1 MIQEVLDQSIKET
14 ALYNT
19 HVELGAKL
27 VSFGGYTMPI
37 SYPNGI
43 QVEYFAVRN
52 KAGIFDVSH
61 MGEFFIS
68 GNDAQE
74 FLQRMTIN
82 DVSKLQIGGA
92 QYSAMCYTDGGI
104 IDDLIIFRKSEG
116 YFIVVNAS
124 NIQKDFEWLN
134 QYISDNVYL
143 GNVSENYSLI
153 ALQGPKSRE
162 ILSKFTDVNLKMPFY
177 SYIDGIVCEYSVM
190 VSRTGYTGELGF
202 EIYGDNNSIVSIW
215 NELVNAGAK
224 PAGLAA
230 RDILR
235 MEMKYCLYGNDI
247 DNTTN
252 PIEAGLSWVT
262 ALDKDEFIGKDAI
275 LEVKV
280 NGKIRQLIAFTMEER
295 GIPRQGYEIYLD
307 SKKVGVV
314 TSGTQSPIL
323 KTGIGLAYI
332 NCPFHKSSQQILISI
347 RNKLIPAKIIKPPFI
362 KETSLHY

>member
-1 MIQEVLDQSIKET
+1 MTQEVLDQSIMET
-14 ALYNT
+14 ALYNA

-27 VSFGGYTMPI
+27 VPFGGFTMPI
-37 SYPNGI
+37 SYPDGI
-43 QVEYFAVRN
+43 QAEYFAVR
-52 KAGIFDVSH
+52 KEAGIFDVSH

-68 GNDAQE
+68 GDSAQN

-82 DVSKLQIGGA
+82 DVSKLRVGDA
-92 QYSAMCYTDGGI
+92 QYSVMCYPNGGMV
-104 IDDLIIFRKSEG
+104 DDLILLRKSNG

-134 QYISDNVYL
+134 QYISGDVCL
-143 GNVSENYSLI
+143 ENVSHKNSLI
-153 ALQGPKSRE
+153 ALQGPKTRE

-177 SYIDGIVCEYSVM
+177 TYEEGIVCGNSVM

-202 EIYGDNNSIVSIW
+202 EIYGDNNSIVNIW
-215 NELVNAGAK
+215 NELVIAGAK

-252 PIEAGLSWVT
+252 PIEAGLSWIT
-262 ALDKDEFIGKDAI
+262 ALSKDEFIGKDAI

-280 NGKIRQLIAFTMEER
+280 NGQSRQLIAFIMKER
-295 GIPRQGYEIYLD
+295 GIPRQGYEIFIN
-307 SKKVGVV
+307 SKTVGVV

-332 NCPFHKSSQQILISI
+332 DCPFQTLGQEIFVQI
-347 RNKLIPAKIIKPPFI
+347 RNKFIPAQIIKPPFI

>member
-1 MIQEVLDQSIKET
+1 MKQEVLDQTIKET
-14 ALYNT
+14 ALYNV

-27 VSFGGYTMPI
+27 VPFGGYKMPV
-37 SYPNGI
+37 SYPEGI
-43 QVEYFAVRN
+43 QTEYFSVR
-52 KAGIFDVSH
+52 KEAGLFDVSH
-61 MGEFFIS
+61 MGELFIS
-68 GNDAQE
+68 GDGAEE

-82 DVSKLQIGGA
+82 DVSKLQKGYA
-92 QYSAMCYTDGGI
+92 QYSAMCYPDGGI
-104 IDDLIIFRKSEG
+104 IDDLILYRKPDG

-124 NIQKDFEWLN
+124 NIQKDFEWLTQN
-134 QYISDNVYL
+134 ETNEVILENLSDTF
-143 GNVSENYSLI
+143 SLI
-153 ALQGPKSRE
+153 ALQGPQSRK
-162 ILSKFTDVNLKMPFY
+162 ILSKLTNVNLKMPFY
-177 SYIDGIVCEYSVM
+177 SYVDGVVCGYSVM

-202 EIYGDNNSIVSIW
+202 EIYADNNSIVSIW

-247 DNTTN
+247 DDTTN

-332 NCPFHKSSQQILISI
+332 NCPFHKSDQQIFISI

-362 KETSLHY
+362 NETSLHH

>member
-1 MIQEVLDQSIKET
+1 
-14 ALYNT
+14 
-19 HVELGAKL
+19 
-27 VSFGGYTMPI
+27 
-37 SYPNGI
+37 
-43 QVEYFAVRN
+43 
-52 KAGIFDVSH
+52 
-61 MGEFFIS
+61 
-68 GNDAQE
+68 
-74 FLQRMTIN
+74 MTIN

-134 QYISDNVYL
+134 QYISDNVCL
-143 GNVSENYSLI
+143 ENVSENYSLI

-177 SYIDGIVCEYSVM
+177 SYMDGIVCECSVM

-202 EIYGDNNSIVSIW
+202 EIYGDNNSIVCIW
-215 NELVNAGAK
+215 NELVSAGAN

-252 PIEAGLSWVT
+252 PIEAGLSWIT
-262 ALDKDEFIGKDAI
+262 ALATTDFIGKDAI
-275 LEVKV
+275 LEAK
-280 NGKIRQLIAFTMEER
+280 NNDQSKQLIAFIMEER
-295 GIPRQGYEIYLD
+295 GIPRQGYEIFVD

-314 TSGTQSPIL
+314 TSGTQSPKL
-323 KTGIGLAYI
+323 KIGIGLAYVER
-332 NCPFHKSSQQILISI
+332 PFHRVGQGISI
-347 RNKLIPAKIIKPPFI
+347 NIRDKFVSAQIIKPPFI
-362 KETSLHY
+362 KGTSLHH

>member
-1 MIQEVLDQSIKET
+1 MIQKILNQSIKET

-37 SYPNGI
+37 SYPDGI

-61 MGEFFIS
+61 MGELLIS
-68 GNDAQE
+68 GNDAQA

-82 DVSKLQIGGA
+82 DVSKLEVGGA
-92 QYSAMCYTDGGI
+92 QYSAMCYPDGGVV
-104 IDDLIIFRKSEG
+104 DDLILFRKSDG

-124 NIQKDFEWLN
+124 NIQKDFEWMN
-134 QYISDNVYL
+134 QYLTDNVYL
-143 GNVSENYSLI
+143 ENVSGNYSLI

-162 ILSKFTDVNLKMPFY
+162 ILSKFTDVNLEMPFY
-177 SYIDGIVCEYSVM
+177 SYMDGIVCNNSVM

-202 EIYGDNNSIVSIW
+202 EIYGDNNSIVKIW
-215 NELVNAGAK
+215 SELVSAGAK

-247 DNTTN
+247 DDTTN
-252 PIEAGLSWVT
+252 PIEAGLSWIT
-262 ALDKDEFIGKDAI
+262 DLSKDEFMGKDTMV
-275 LEVKV
+275 EVKK
-280 NGKIRQLIAFTMEER
+280 NGPIRQLIAFKMEER
-295 GIPRQGYEIYLD
+295 GIPRKGYEVFVD
-307 SKKVGVV
+307 ARKVGVV

-323 KTGIGLAYI
+323 KKGIGLAYI
-332 NCPFHKSSQQILISI
+332 NFPFQKLEREIFISI
-347 RNKLIPAKIIKPPFI
+347 REQLIPAKIIKPPFI
-362 KETSLHY
+362 KNTSLHH

>member
-27 VSFGGYTMPI
+27 VPFGGYTMPI
-37 SYPNGI
+37 SYPDGI
-43 QVEYFAVRN
+43 QAEYFAVRN
-52 KAGIFDVSH
+52 EAGIFDVSH

-68 GNDAQE
+68 GNDAQT

-92 QYSAMCYTDGGI
+92 QYSVMCYPHGGMV
-104 IDDLIIFRKSEG
+104 DDLILFRKSEG

-143 GNVSENYSLI
+143 ENVSENYSLI

-177 SYIDGIVCEYSVM
+177 SYMDGIVCEYSVM

-202 EIYGDNNSIVSIW
+202 EIYGDNNSIVCIW

-252 PIEAGLSWVT
+252 PIEAGLSWIT
-262 ALDKDEFIGKDAI
+262 ALATTDFIGKDAI
-275 LEVKV
+275 LEAKD
-280 NGKIRQLIAFTMEER
+280 NDQSKQLIAFIMEER
-295 GIPRQGYEIYLD
+295 GIPRQGYEIFID

-314 TSGTQSPIL
+314 TSGTQSPKL
-323 KTGIGLAYI
+323 KIGIGLAYVDH
-332 NCPFHKSSQQILISI
+332 PFHRLGQGIAINI
-347 RNKLIPAKIIKPPFI
+347 RNKFVSAQIIKPPFI
-362 KETSLHY
+362 KETSLHH